1 MATTTMSDGVAALAR
16 QIATD
21 QIAQDIDANQKFAQV
36 NAAIQ
41 TNAQNLSDFE
51 QQLIEVCNEVASGAT
66 TQQLSSEEN

>member
-1 MATTTMSDGVAALAR
+1 MATTMTDGVAALAR

-21 QIAQDIDANQKFAQV
+21 QIAQDIETNAQFSQV
-36 NAAIQ
+36 NTAIQ

-51 QQLIEVCNEVASGAT
+51 QQLIAVCNEVASGAT